1 MDTPKTSLKLTV
13 RYVTDRVFSTEAYYQ
28 ARSIF
33 YQRSLILL
41 ITNFPQGAMMTC
53 QEEWR
58 GPPSNI
64 EKKISI
70 DNQDDVIVD
79 GRADHLQVRHGL

>member
-1 MDTPKTSLKLTV
+1 
-13 RYVTDRVFSTEAYYQ
+13 
-28 ARSIF
+28 
-33 YQRSLILL
+33 
-41 ITNFPQGAMMTC
+41 MTC